1 MVRSITSLSRHV
13 QRSFDKMTATPAST
27 TSTAWPTFAARLRSL
42 ADRASQVDAARL
54 LHTAAVTIATAVAVF
69 AMVDAASTLYTF
81 AVRHESGRVG
91 AIMLTAAVLGLY
103 TVITAFAWRAR
114 LHGGRLPRLSWLLW
128 WIAVGV
134 GLAAT
139 AAAGG
144 PDSWITR
151 GISAV
156 PMAALAA
163 LTALATR
170 PRQP

>member
-1 MVRSITSLSRHV
+1 
-13 QRSFDKMTATPAST
+13 
-27 TSTAWPTFAARLRSL
+27 
-42 ADRASQVDAARL
+42 
-54 LHTAAVTIATAVAVF
+54 
-69 AMVDAASTLYTF
+69 
-81 AVRHESGRVG
+81 
-91 AIMLTAAVLGLY
+91 MLTVAVLGLY
-103 TVITAFAWRAR
+103 TVITACAWRAR

-139 AAAGG
+139 AAAAGS
-144 PDSWITR
+144 DSWVAR

-163 LTALATR
+163 LTVLATR